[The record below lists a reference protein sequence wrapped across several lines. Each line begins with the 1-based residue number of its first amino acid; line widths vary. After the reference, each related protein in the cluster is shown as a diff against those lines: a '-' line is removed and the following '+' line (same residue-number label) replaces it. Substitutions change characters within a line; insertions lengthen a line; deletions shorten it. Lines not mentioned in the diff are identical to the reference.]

1 MSSVPPTPED
11 PKPYQPFQ
19 QYYEPP
25 QPPAPQPSRQQ
36 RQGPLAWLG
45 ALLLLVFKAKT
56 LLSLLLSLG
65 VYVWFLGSFW
75 AALGLV
81 VMILIHEMGHV
92 VEIRRQGMKASAPL
106 FIPFFGAAIFMRQHA
121 TDALKQAQIGI
132 AGPIAGTIAAT
143 AAFVLYGATHSNVLL
158 SWALIGFF
166 INLFNLLP
174 FGMLDGGWITAAAS
188 KWFQVVGLVALAA
201 AVYFLGL
208 TWIAIVVLLLGVP
221 TAIERFRNDQ
231 LPYYR
236 SVPIRAR
243 FAIAG
248 AWLFLTGFLAIATFA
263 VNQLVRPFVG

>member
-1 MSSVPPTPED
+1 MPSTSRPVFDSYALPR
-11 PKPYQPFQ
+11 
-19 QYYEPP
+19 P
-25 QPPAPQPSRQQ
+25 QRREGPA
-36 RQGPLAWLG
+36 AWLG

-65 VYVWFLGSFW
+65 VYVWLLGSFW

-92 VEIRRQGMKASAPL
+92 FEIRRQGMKASAPL

-121 TDALKQAQIGI
+121 SDALKQAQIGI

-174 FGMLDGGWITAAAS
+174 FGMLDGGWIMAAVS
-188 KWFQVVGLVALAA
+188 KWFRVLGLVALAA
-201 AVYFLGL
+201 AVFFLG
-208 TWIAIVVLLLGVP
+208 P
-221 TAIERFRNDQ
+221 TAIERFRNDE

-236 SVPIRAR
+236 SVPTRAR
-243 FAIAG
+243 FAIAA
-248 AWLFLTGFLAIATFA
+248 AWLFLTGYLAIATLA